1 MKRKTFT
8 LIEILG
14 VVAIIAILAT
24 LGFAGYSYANT
35 KSKEAATEGL
45 LTRLNAAFDL
55 AQQKTGFMPPATS
68 FAVITIDKE
77 GKWIAVKIDDNV
89 KEYKVNSSATG
100 KDKLYSN
107 FCQIFVKT
115 LELDK
120 MKRFLNENNE
130 VIDAWGNPIRFRYPG
145 ILKTGGFDLISAG
158 PDGGFGSEP
167 KDTPPDEVEDY
178 RDKDNGE
185 WICDDIAKF

>member
-1 MKRKTFT
+1 MKRTTFT

-45 LTRLNAAFDL
+45 LTRVHAAFDL
-55 AQQKTGFMPPATS
+55 AQQKTGFMPPATTFS
-68 FAVITIDKE
+68 SIKFDDSRKKLIVGGGTYE
-77 GKWIAVKIDDNV
+77 VKSNP
-89 KEYKVNSSATG
+89 TG
-100 KDKLYSN
+100 NAKLYSN

-115 LELDK
+115 LEMDK
-120 MKRFLNENNE
+120 MGRFLNKNNE
-130 VIDAWGNPIRFRYPG
+130 NYEIVDAWGKPIQFRYPG
-145 ILKTGGFDLISAG
+145 ILKNGGFDLISAG
-158 PDGGFGSEP
+158 PDGGFGTGAES
-167 KDTPPDEVEDY
+167 DPPDGADKY
-178 RDKDNGE
+178 RDKENGE

>member
-55 AQQKTGFMPPATS
+55 AQQKTGFMPPAATFS
-68 FAVITIDKE
+68 SIELDAS
-77 GKWIAVKIDDNV
+77 GKKLIVGGETYEVKSNP
-89 KEYKVNSSATG
+89 TG
-100 KDKLYSN
+100 KAKLYSN

-115 LELDK
+115 LEMDK
-120 MKRFLNENNE
+120 MGRFMQGGKI
-130 VIDAWGNPIRFRYPG
+130 IDAWGNEIKFRYPG

-158 PDGGFGSEP
+158 ADGGFGTGAES
-167 KDTPPDEVEDY
+167 DPPNAVDKYREDG
-178 RDKDNGE
+178 GE

>member
-1 MKRKTFT
+1 MKRTTFT

-45 LTRLNAAFDL
+45 LTRVHAAFDL

-68 FAVITIDKE
+68 FSSIELDDS
-77 GKWIAVKIDDNV
+77 GKTLTVGGVTYEVKSN
-89 KEYKVNSSATG
+89 ATG

-115 LELDK
+115 LEMDK
-120 MKRFLNENNE
+120 MGRFLQGGKI
-130 VIDAWGNPIRFRYPG
+130 IDAWGNEVKFRYPG
-145 ILKTGGFDLISAG
+145 ILKNGGCDLISAG
-158 PDGGFGSEP
+158 ADGGFGIDAVSN
-167 KDTPPDEVEDY
+167 PPNEVKDY
-178 RDKDNGE
+178 RDEENGE